1 MTNTR
6 ALTLTTLLLTALAGA
21 CASTPASTTATTA
34 ATTATTAAT
43 PAPGCMMPDICPM
56 QVEGTTV
63 SEADVDGGASLI
75 FVTTGDVAAL
85 RGRVVKM
92 AAMHASHASGGMM
105 GGGMHH
111 GMKGGGMSPGMKM
124 GQGAM
129 GPMPAATATATDSEG
144 GATLTLTATDPATLP
159 ALREHVRARATHMQS
174 GACAM
179 KPAT

>member
-1 MTNTR
+1 MTTTR

-21 CASTPASTTATTA
+21 CASTPAATTTATT
-34 ATTATTAAT
+34 TAT

-85 RGRVVKM
+85 RDRVVKM
-92 AAMHASHASGGMM
+92 AAMHTSHASGGMM

-124 GQGAM
+124 GEGAM